1 VTCREV
7 ADFLSEY
14 LNGELPAR
22 EHGLFEEHLRRCP
35 NCVEYLAI
43 YRATVTLG
51 RHAFDDADAAER
63 GVPEGLV
70 SAILSAHSRERSA
83 GS

>member
-1 VTCREV
+1 MTCREV

-14 LNGELPAR
+14 LNRELPAR
-22 EHGLFEEHLRRCP
+22 EHGLSKSTCDGVQTAWSTSQSIAP
-35 NCVEYLAI
+35 
-43 YRATVTLG
+43 TVTLG
-51 RHAFDDADAAER
+51 RHAFDDADAVER

-70 SAILSAHSRERSA
+70 SAILSAHNRERSA